1 MRRAPASSAQR
12 LASLPAPPH
21 KAIMDA
27 LGQALTFLDYGA
39 VAVFGASGALAAAR
53 RKHDII
59 TFGFFAAVTGVGGG
73 TLRDLLI
80 DAPVFWVARPEY
92 IVVCLVAALA
102 IWVLGWGQGR
112 ERLLLWLDALGM
124 AAYAV
129 VGALKATSL
138 GVPPVSAIIMGVL
151 TATFGG
157 VTRDVLAHEPSILLR
172 RELYV
177 TPALLGSGVFV
188 GLNALDL
195 PVMVS
200 GVMGFLTAFAVRSGA
215 ILFGWQM
222 PGFPGRSPPE

>member
-1 MRRAPASSAQR
+1 MDP
-12 LASLPAPPH
+12 LATT
-21 KAIMDA
+21 
-27 LGQALTFLDYGA
+27 LTVLDYAA

-53 RKHDII
+53 AKHDII

-92 IVVCLVAALA
+92 VAVCLAAA
-102 IWVLGWGQGR
+102 VGVWVFGWGQGR
-112 ERLLLWLDALGM
+112 EKTLLWLDAVGM

-138 GVPPVSAIIMGVL
+138 GAPPFTAVVMGVL

-157 VTRDVLAHEPSILLR
+157 VIRDVLAHQPSILLR

-177 TPALLGSGVFV
+177 TPALIGAAVFV
-188 GLNALDL
+188 GLDAFAV
-195 PVMVS
+195 PTIVAGM
-200 GVMGFLTAFAVRSGA
+200 MGFLSAFTVRAGA

-222 PGFPGRSPPE
+222 PGFPGRAE

>member
-1 MRRAPASSAQR
+1 
-12 LASLPAPPH
+12 
-21 KAIMDA
+21 MDA
-27 LGQALTFLDYGA
+27 LAATLTVLDYAA

-80 DAPVFWVARPEY
+80 GAPVFWVARPEY
-92 IVVCLVAALA
+92 VAVCLAAAVA
-102 IWVLGWGQGR
+102 IWVFGWGRRG
-112 ERLLLWLDALGM
+112 ERLLNWLDAVGM

-129 VGALKATSL
+129 VGALKASSL
-138 GVPPVSAIIMGVL
+138 GIPPFACVVMGVL

-157 VTRDVLAHEPSILLR
+157 IIRDVLAEEPSVLLK

-177 TPALLGSGVFV
+177 TPALLGASVFV
-188 GLNALDL
+188 GLDA
-195 PVMVS
+195 V
-200 GVMGFLTAFAVRSGA
+200 GVPLIVAGAMGFLSAFVVRAGA

-222 PGFPGRSPPE
+222 PGFPGRAPPES

>member
-1 MRRAPASSAQR
+1 
-12 LASLPAPPH
+12 
-21 KAIMDA
+21 MDA
-27 LGQALTFLDYGA
+27 LAATLTVLDYAA

-53 RKHDII
+53 AKHDII

-80 DAPVFWVARPEY
+80 GAPVFWVARPEY
-92 IVVCLVAALA
+92 IMVCLAGAVA
-102 IWVLGWGQGR
+102 IWMLGWGQGR

-129 VGALKATSL
+129 VGALKAISL
-138 GVPPVSAIIMGVL
+138 GVPPFSAVIMGVL

-157 VTRDVLAHEPSILLR
+157 VIRDVLAHEPSVLLR

-177 TPALLGSGVFV
+177 TPALLGAAVFV
-188 GLNALDL
+188 GLYALDL
-195 PVMVS
+195 PHVVS
-200 GVMGFLTAFAVRSGA
+200 GLTGFAVAFAVRAGA

-222 PGFPGRSPPE
+222 PGFPGQAPPSP

>member
-1 MRRAPASSAQR
+1 MDG
-12 LASLPAPPH
+12 LATT
-21 KAIMDA
+21 
-27 LGQALTFLDYGA
+27 LTVLDYAA

-53 RKHDII
+53 AKHDII

-80 DAPVFWVARPEY
+80 DAPVFWVLRPEY
-92 IVVCLVAALA
+92 VVVCLAAAVA
-102 IWVLGWGQGR
+102 IWVFGWGQGR
-112 ERLLLWLDALGM
+112 ERLLLWLDAVGM

-138 GVPPVSAIIMGVL
+138 GVAPLAAVVMGVL

-157 VTRDVLAHEPSILLR
+157 VIRDVLAHEPSVLLR

-177 TPALLGSGVFV
+177 TPALLGAGAFV
-188 GLNALDL
+188 GLDAF
-195 PVMVS
+195 
-200 GVMGFLTAFAVRSGA
+200 GVPLLIAGSVGFVAAFLVRAGA

-222 PGFPGRSPPE
+222 PGFPGRAPPEG

>member
-1 MRRAPASSAQR
+1 MDP
-12 LASLPAPPH
+12 LAAT
-21 KAIMDA
+21 
-27 LGQALTFLDYGA
+27 LTVLDYAA

-80 DAPVFWVARPEY
+80 DAPVFWVARPQY
-92 IVVCLVAALA
+92 IIVCLVAALA
-102 IWVLGWGQGR
+102 IWVLGWGRGR

-138 GVPPVSAIIMGVL
+138 GVPPFSAVIMGVL

-157 VTRDVLAHEPSILLR
+157 VIRDVLAHEPSILLR

-177 TPALLGSGVFV
+177 TPALIGAAVFV
-188 GLNALDL
+188 ILHGFGLPLA
-195 PVMVS
+195 VS
-200 GVMGFLTAFAVRSGA
+200 GTLGFLAAFAVRAGA

-222 PGFPGRSPPE
+222 PGFPGRAPPSP